1 MQNQDL
7 LDGRNFFYLFYSG
20 AKKILEHQQEINK
33 LNVFPVADADTGSNL
48 ASTIRSILDSIKPDQ
63 SYKVLTG
70 NIAEAALM
78 GARGNSGIIFAQF
91 LSGLNEETCDC
102 TTINLEDFATS
113 LKKSI
118 KYLYDAIANP
128 VEGTMLTVIREW
140 SEFMYKHKNSEHDF
154 RAVFSNSIEIAKQSL
169 KDTPKKLKVLAKA
182 NVVDA
187 GAKGFVV
194 FLEGMNEFLRTRN
207 IRNLLSASRN
217 IEIVDDFPEVTHET
231 FNYNFCTEALI
242 KGENLDRKKIET
254 IIKSYG
260 DSVVMAGTEKL
271 ARIHVHTNHPAK
283 LMTELRETGTLS
295 YQKADDMR
303 KQYAAAHQRKWN
315 IALVTDS
322 VCDITEDILEK
333 YQINVVPLNLFFGE
347 NQYIDKVTINP
358 EQFYSLMDESSDL
371 PSTSQPSVKS
381 FTNLYSRLLTHYD
394 SVISIHVSGG
404 LSGTVSGAQKAAEKI
419 SVESG
424 KRITVL
430 DSKTLSGPL
439 GLLVYRTAQA
449 IENGKTHDEVLEEY
463 NKWADFTEVL
473 VSVKSMKN
481 LVKSGRV
488 SLLKGWFARLL
499 GVKPIIS
506 VNKAGKTFLMDKTL
520 SQAGNMRRI
529 LKHMKVMMNEK
540 KVWNYF
546 ILHANFEEGAD
557 WFLRRIEPVAGKSPL
572 SIINTSPVIGTHL
585 GSKTVAVAFMYE

>member
-207 IRNLLSASRN
+207 IKNLLSASRS

-315 IALVTDS
+315 IAVVTDS
-322 VCDITEDILEK
+322 VCDIPEDILEK

-347 NQYIDKVTINP
+347 NQYIDKVTITP

-419 SVESG
+419 STESG

-449 IENGKTHDEVLEEY
+449 VENGKTHDEVLEEY

-529 LKHMKVMMNEK
+529 VKHMKVMMNEK

-557 WFLRRIEPVAGKSPL
+557 WFLRRIEPLAGKSPL

-585 GSKTVAVAFMYE
+585 GSETVAVAFMYE